1 MEGVWESVGNLTLIG
16 KYGSTHVAPAEER
29 QVTVRKCGH
38 FGKCGSTFCK
48 AIESHGN
55 LWKESRRKV
64 MEGHRRPWNVKEYFG
79 NPWNT
84 VGTDDRE
91 VECHGRPWNS
101 HVTSVGIPAQPPVK

>member
-1 MEGVWESVGNLTLIG
+1 MEGHGISWKESGSVGNLTLIG
-16 KYGSTHVAPAEER
+16 KYGLTHVTPAEER
-29 QVTVRKCGH
+29 QVTMGKCGH

-64 MEGHRRPWNVKEYFG
+64 MEGYR
-79 NPWNT
+79 
-84 VGTDDRE
+84 
-91 VECHGRPWNS
+91 RPWNS